1 VSSLQRIV
9 QASVMSGLD
18 LRDAERAVTL
28 FIGRA
33 SDRVERRIALAS
45 AYMLAQNRGRPREAA
60 GWLLR
65 RSMEQDDV
73 LSTWTWAAFAA
84 LFWDGDRALADSI
97 VEIRASVIGQD
108 TLVAERDSLRE
119 IQLSRHVSQQG
130 LWDLMQGD
138 TARAAAAVRWLRRNN
153 HPLGADFVDVLLAT
167 RTRRPDAATLR
178 ARIDSVTLEG
188 CCAVTIVNW
197 ANLVAARA
205 HEAAG
210 RDADALRAVRRG
222 VWRFPPQLLS
232 TFLRDEGR
240 LAAKQNDRAGAIR
253 AYRHYLAL
261 RSDPEPE
268 LRAEVEQVRAE
279 LARLERQP

>member
-1 VSSLQRIV
+1 
-9 QASVMSGLD
+9 
-18 LRDAERAVTL
+18 
-28 FIGRA
+28 
-33 SDRVERRIALAS
+33 
-45 AYMLAQNRGRPREAA
+45 MLAQNRGRPREAA

-65 RSMEQDDV
+65 RSIEQDDV
-73 LSTWTWAAFAA
+73 LSTWTWATVAA

-97 VEIRASVIGQD
+97 ATIRASLIARD
-108 TLVAERDSLRE
+108 TLLPERDSVR
-119 IQLSRHVSQQG
+119 QYRLSRQVAQQG

-138 TARAAAAVRWLRRNN
+138 TARASGAVRWLRRNN
-153 HPLGADFVDVLLAT
+153 HPLGADFVDVLIAT
-167 RTRRPDAATLR
+167 RARRPDAATLR

-188 CCAVTIVNW
+188 CCAVTIVHW

-232 TFLRDEGR
+232 TFLRDEAR

-261 RSDPEPE
+261 RSDPELE

-279 LARLERQP
+279 LAELERRR